1 MFLLQEGD
9 ASYSSTA
16 LETSLGPSQTLLT
29 KVSSIS
35 TKDENKGV
43 SIVRSHEVHEK
54 SSTDGGSTSSSTAG
68 KSSASSSLDV
78 LARAKRTIERGKGI
92 ADRFKKLSSVRFIDI
107 LDICIHSL

>member
-54 SSTDGGSTSSSTAG
+54 SSTDGGSTFSTAG